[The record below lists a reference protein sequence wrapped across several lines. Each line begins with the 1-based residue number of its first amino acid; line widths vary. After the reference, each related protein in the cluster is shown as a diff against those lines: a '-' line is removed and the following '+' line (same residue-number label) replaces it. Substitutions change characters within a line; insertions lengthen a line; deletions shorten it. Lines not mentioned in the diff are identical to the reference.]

1 MYKNS
6 LYDIKRF
13 SAKQLLLLYVNEL
26 DLWLKKYF
34 SYKGKTAKH
43 LFYYFALHYMLRK
56 KGKITCHSKY
66 NNIQFHNILVILQ

>member
-26 DLWLKKYF
+26 DLWLKKIF
-34 SYKGKTAKH
+34 LLQRENSKAFIL
-43 LFYYFALHYMLRK
+43 LFCITLHAQKKRK
-56 KGKITCHSKY
+56 DYLSFKI
-66 NNIQFHNILVILQ
+66 